1 MFGCSLYLN
10 KPSRTD
16 MLCISGRLPA
26 IKLYLHFP
34 PKNPSIFETPNNSDL
49 TCQEGLKIRGG
60 VSSWLA
66 GVSTW
71 LARVSFVAGWIFLL
85 AGWSLFLACWSLF
98 WPTGWSLFLADWL
111 GPLPAWLESL
121 PVWLAVK
128 VSLLTPQIHN
138 SDVAHLTSH
147 MKLQISH
154 LTADLTL
161 HIQFS
166 DSHLTP

>member
-1 MFGCSLYLN
+1 
-10 KPSRTD
+10 
-16 MLCISGRLPA
+16 MLSIAGRLPA
-26 IKLYLHFP
+26 INCTYISP
-34 PKNPSIFETPNNSDL
+34 PKNPSIFETPNKSDL

-60 VSSWLA
+60 LSLWLA

-71 LARVSFVAGWIFLL
+71 LESFCFGTGWIFLL

-98 WPTGWSLFLADWL
+98 RPTGWSLFLADWL